1 MRCAMTRVLPEP
13 APARI
18 SSGPSPEVTASR
30 CCSLSWERN
39 SIIKVA
45 INILSISSQRDKLC
59 PHAGYCCDY
68 FFLKNCTSCSCFC
81 AAARVL
87 KVPRFLLLPVFGF
100 FLREYKR
107 YCPDFSFLIMS
118 LPPLMKPR
126 IEILLTFRGPSQY
139 SKQSA

>member
-1 MRCAMTRVLPEP
+1 MQH
-13 APARI
+13 
-18 SSGPSPEVTASR
+18 
-30 CCSLSWERN
+30 
-39 SIIKVA
+39 
-45 INILSISSQRDKLC
+45 LSISSQHHKLC
-59 PHAGYCCDY
+59 PHPRYCCDY

-126 IEILLTFRGPSQY
+126 IEILLTCRGPPQY
-139 SKQSA
+139 PNASASDALFLFSDDGFRLRKRRAVRADAKHGND

>member
-1 MRCAMTRVLPEP
+1 MVQSTFKHIIATRQT
-13 APARI
+13 APRRK
-18 SSGPSPEVTASR
+18 T
-30 CCSLSWERN
+30 LF
-39 SIIKVA
+39 
-45 INILSISSQRDKLC
+45 
-59 PHAGYCCDY
+59 Y

-126 IEILLTFRGPSQY
+126 IEILLTFRGPPQH